1 MTAEQVAHTADAV
14 GMTAAEA
21 ARRDGPAAAWVR
33 AHPVGAF
40 LVWFF
45 TVGWAIAFIPVVAK
59 RALGVDLPF
68 QAFVIASTWLGLLLP
83 AVVITRLVD
92 GPAGVHELRRRVL
105 KVRAS
110 VGWYAL
116 ALLAV
121 PLTSVVLAVI
131 LLGTPSATPST
142 WISAVVSGLLLQTA
156 IGFITTNL
164 WEETA
169 WMGFVQARL
178 QARRGVMLAA
188 VFVAVLFAL
197 QHLPLVV
204 ENGTGL
210 VVLPVLAVMAIP
222 FRALVAWPYN
232 RTGSL
237 FLVGLL
243 HAAGDAAGSGF
254 GDALLPHLYENDGV
268 GLLPMVAEVLLGLAV
283 IAATRARLGV
293 QARPARPVEAGT
305 ARTAGDP
312 VR

>member
-1 MTAEQVAHTADAV
+1 MIMAAPLRRDRGQVANW
-14 GMTAAEA
+14 
-21 ARRDGPAAAWVR
+21 ARD
-33 AHPVGAF
+33 HPIGAF
-40 LVWFF
+40 LIWFF
-45 TVGWAIAFIPVVAK
+45 VVGWPIAFVPGVAK
-59 RALGVDLPF
+59 SALGVELPF
-68 QAFVIASTWLGLLLP
+68 PAFVIASTWLGLLLP

-92 GPAGVHELRRRVL
+92 GPAGVDALRRRVL
-105 KVRAS
+105 KARVS

-121 PLTSVVLAVI
+121 PVTSVVLALA
-131 LLGTPSATPST
+131 LLGPPNATPST
-142 WISAVVSGLLLQTA
+142 WISAVVSGLLVQT
-156 IGFITTNL
+156 ILGFATTNL

-188 VFVAVLFAL
+188 VATAVLFAL

-204 ENGTGL
+204 AQGTGL
-210 VVLPVLAVMAIP
+210 VALPVLAVMAIP

-243 HAAGDAAGSGF
+243 HAAGNATGSGF
-254 GDALLPHLYENDGV
+254 GDALLPHLYADDGV
-268 GLLPMVAEVLLGLAV
+268 GLLPLLAEALLGLAV
-283 IAATRARLGV
+283 IAATWARLGV
-293 QARPARPVEAGT
+293 HPRPAGAVEPGM

-312 VR
+312 VG